1 MLRKLFCSQVTWKVA
16 KVVDGDEREREVY
29 YGGVAVGDYGL
40 LDRGSGWGWWM
51 VGTWEAILQQHAT
64 NQKSSPSLFPR
75 FQFILTHTY
84 GYSGV

>member
-16 KVVDGDEREREVY
+16 KVVDGDERERGVLRWCCCRGLWLVGSWFGMGMVD
-29 YGGVAVGDYGL
+29 GGDL
-40 LDRGSGWGWWM
+40 GSD
-51 VGTWEAILQQHAT
+51 LQQHAT